1 MCIIQEER
9 RSEYMNKEQAKHV
22 LIAAQT
28 RGHLNDLNVENF
40 EEWDSIEK
48 MNFFVLIEE
57 VLGKEF
63 QANILVN
70 LKTYDS
76 LIEFLEGQA
85 YEENP

>member
-1 MCIIQEER
+1 
-9 RSEYMNKEQAKHV
+9 MNKKQAKQI
-22 LIAAQT
+22 LITAQT

-48 MNFFVLIEE
+48 MSFFVLIEE
-57 VLGKEF
+57 ALGKEF

-85 YEENP
+85 YEDNH